1 MKRDF
6 ERKRED
12 DLKKVLSFARSIAEP
27 NWNVSLDEGTGSI
40 IHLGMVNVL
49 LKLSTVEEDEHIV
62 GATGYVC
69 SFTKFKEL
77 SIVNMAIK
85 YPLIVNDIFS
95 HDWMLTICH
104 EFAHIRNFQQ
114 ICIDSNLGDS
124 HDYLVRQFWCGKVKR
139 HETEATDC
147 TQHLSRISLT
157 ALNNPHGD
165 RFWKYFLQFL
175 GKAAQ
180 THGEKKVQPRKKV
193 RHHYPFIQSL
203 RHDDRNSRR
212 RYERECKKNSI
223 GMSKAS

>member
-1 MKRDF
+1 MKRNS

-27 NWNVSLDEGTGSI
+27 DWNVSLDEGLRSI
-40 IHLGMVNVL
+40 VHRGMVNVL
-49 LKLSTVEEDEHIV
+49 LKLSTVEEDERMAD
-62 GATGYVC
+62 ATGYVFY
-69 SFTKFKEL
+69 FTKYKEL

-85 YPLIVNDIFS
+85 YPLRVSDIFS

-104 EFAHIRNFQQ
+104 EFAHIRNFKQ
-114 ICIDSNLGDS
+114 ICIDSNLDDS

-139 HETEATDC
+139 HETEVTDC

-193 RHHYPFIQSL
+193 RYHYPFIQSL
-203 RHDDRNSRR
+203 RQADRNLRI
-212 RYERECKKNSI
+212 RYERHCKKNSI